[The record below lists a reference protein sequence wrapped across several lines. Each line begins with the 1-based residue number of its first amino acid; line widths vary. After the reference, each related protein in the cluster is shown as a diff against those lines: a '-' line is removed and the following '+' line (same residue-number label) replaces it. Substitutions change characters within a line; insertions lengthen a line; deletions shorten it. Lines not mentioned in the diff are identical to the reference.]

1 MKSNG
6 KRSWL
11 SIVVIA
17 VLLLP
22 AVSGGSEGQSNAQPW
37 ETVGLSAGYFISDV
51 DTSLRLGAGLGVD
64 IDLEDLLG
72 LDSTNSVFRVGGLW
86 RFTDNQRHRL
96 DLSWFS
102 LSRDSTLEI
111 LGDIT
116 FENDE
121 GEEITIGAGTTV
133 DSFFDLDIYQ
143 LSYSYSFFQ
152 DDRLDLAAGIGLYI
166 MPIDLGLSTSGF
178 VNERASANFTAPLPV
193 LGLRMDVALTPRWY
207 IRTGTQVFY
216 LEYKNFTGS
225 ILSFAAAVE
234 YKPWEHV
241 GIGVGFDTLGINI
254 EADGED
260 WPEID
265 LRGKVQFNYTG
276 LQLYL
281 RLFF

>member
-11 SIVVIA
+11 SIVVVA
-17 VLLLP
+17 VLFLP

-216 LEYKNFTGS
+216 VEYKNFTGS

-265 LRGKVQFNYTG
+265 LRGKLEFNYTG

>member
-6 KRSWL
+6 KQSWL
-11 SIVVIA
+11 SMLVVA
-17 VLLLP
+17 VLFLP
-22 AVSGGSEGQSNAQPW
+22 AVSGGSEVQSNAQPW

-72 LDSTNSVFRVGGLW
+72 LDSTSSVFRVGGLW

-102 LSRDSTLEI
+102 LSRDSTLKI
-111 LGDIT
+111 LDDIT

-143 LSYSYSFFQ
+143 LAYSYSFFQ

-166 MPIDLGLSTSGF
+166 MPID
-178 VNERASANFTAPLPV
+178 
-193 LGLRMDVALTPRWY
+193 
-207 IRTGTQVFY
+207 
-216 LEYKNFTGS
+216 
-225 ILSFAAAVE
+225 
-234 YKPWEHV
+234 
-241 GIGVGFDTLGINI
+241 
-254 EADGED
+254 
-260 WPEID
+260 
-265 LRGKVQFNYTG
+265 
-276 LQLYL
+276 
-281 RLFF
+281 

>member
-11 SIVVIA
+11 SIVVVA
-17 VLLLP
+17 VLFLP

-37 ETVGLSAGYFISDV
+37 ETFSLSAGYFISDV

-178 VNERASANFTAPLPV
+178 VNERASADFTAPLPV

-216 LEYKNFTGS
+216 VEYENFTGS

-241 GIGVGFDTLGINI
+241 GIGVGFDTLRINI

>member
-37 ETVGLSAGYFISDV
+37 ETVGLSAGYFISNV
-51 DTSLRLGAGLGVD
+51 NTSLRLGTGLGVD

-102 LSRDSTLEI
+102 LSRNGSLKI

-166 MPIDLGLSTSGF
+166 MPIDLGLSTSGLF
-178 VNERASANFTAPLPV
+178 NEQASANFTAPLPV

-207 IRTGTQVFY
+207 IRTGAQVFY
-216 LEYKNFTGS
+216 VEYKNFEGS

-241 GIGVGFDTLGINI
+241 GIGVGFDTLSVYI

-265 LRGKVQFNYTG
+265 LTGKLQFNYTG

>member
-11 SIVVIA
+11 SIVVVA
-17 VLLLP
+17 VLFLP

-37 ETVGLSAGYFISDV
+37 ETAGLSAGYFISAV
-51 DTSLRLGAGLGVD
+51 DTSLRLGTGLGVD

-102 LSRDSTLEI
+102 LSRDSTLNI

-143 LSYSYSFFQ
+143 LAYSYSFFQ

-166 MPIDLGLSTSGF
+166 MPIDVGLSTSGLID
-178 VNERASANFTAPLPV
+178 EQASADFTAPLPV
-193 LGLRMDVALTPRWY
+193 VGLRMDVALTPRWY

-216 LEYKNFTGS
+216 VEYENFTGS
-225 ILSFAAAVE
+225 ILNVAAAVE

-241 GIGVGFDTLGINI
+241 GIGVGFDALQIDI
-254 EADGED
+254 EAEGED

-265 LRGKVQFNYTG
+265 LNGKLQFNYTG

>member
-11 SIVVIA
+11 SIVVVA
-17 VLLLP
+17 VLFLP

-178 VNERASANFTAPLPV
+178 VNERASADFTAPLPV

-216 LEYKNFTGS
+216 VEYENFTGS

-265 LRGKVQFNYTG
+265 LRGKLQFNYTG

>member
-6 KRSWL
+6 MRNWL
-11 SIVVIA
+11 SIVVFA
-17 VLLLP
+17 VLFLP

-51 DTSLRLGAGLGVD
+51 DTSLRLGTGLGVK

-143 LSYSYSFFQ
+143 LSNSYSFFQ

-178 VNERASANFTAPLPV
+178 VNERASADFTAPLPV

-216 LEYKNFTGS
+216 VEYENFTGS

-234 YKPWEHV
+234 Y
-241 GIGVGFDTLGINI
+241 
-254 EADGED
+254 
-260 WPEID
+260 
-265 LRGKVQFNYTG
+265 
-276 LQLYL
+276 
-281 RLFF
+281 